1 MWIFYF
7 LLFLLFAQTLLSLRG
22 GRDYLAYFRR
32 ELDKPCRDFTPFA
45 TIFAPCRGLDQGLR
59 ENLSALFILDYPA
72 YEIVFVTD
80 SADDACVAVIEA
92 ARREFPFVPSQLVIA
107 GAAKDCGQKV
117 RNLRAAVL
125 QADEHGEVF
134 AFVDSDARPHA
145 GWLRALVAPLSD
157 ETIGAASGYR
167 WFVPVRGG
175 LASQLRAVWN
185 ASVASALGANGRRN
199 FCWGGATAILRKT
212 FDGLDMRERWRGA
225 LSDDFAMTRALHE
238 AKLDI
243 YFVPQCLTVSHEDC
257 GWRELLEFT
266 TRQIKITRVYAPH
279 LWVIVLVS
287 NLLFTLVFFGGWL
300 LAARR
305 GWLVIPLLLLYALGS
320 LKAYMRW
327 QAVKLALDGR
337 QERGLWA
344 HLLLW
349 PFTSVIY
356 AYNALCAAFSRRIVW
371 RGIGYELKSARE
383 TIVKRPA
390 QSN

>member
-1 MWIFYF
+1 
-7 LLFLLFAQTLLSLRG
+7 
-22 GRDYLAYFRR
+22 
-32 ELDKPCRDFTPFA
+32 
-45 TIFAPCRGLDQGLR
+45 
-59 ENLSALFILDYPA
+59 
-72 YEIVFVTD
+72 
-80 SADDACVAVIEA
+80 
-92 ARREFPFVPSQLVIA
+92 
-107 GAAKDCGQKV
+107 
-117 RNLRAAVL
+117 
-125 QADEHGEVF
+125 
-134 AFVDSDARPHA
+134 
-145 GWLRALVAPLSD
+145 
-157 ETIGAASGYR
+157 
-167 WFVPVRGG
+167 
-175 LASQLRAVWN
+175 
-185 ASVASALGANGRRN
+185 
-199 FCWGGATAILRKT
+199 
-212 FDGLDMRERWRGA
+212 
-225 LSDDFAMTRALHE
+225 MTRALHE

-349 PFTSVIY
+349 PFTSIIY